1 MADVFGSNYQ
11 KEFINVPSE
20 QGAIGEMGG
29 KVKASFDSFS
39 GAAGSDDVYFGKI
52 QSGARILAISSIG
65 TGTAPVFNVA
75 IGDKLSSEQ
84 DLICTLDV
92 DAAASGS
99 IWVEYL
105 LD

>member
-29 KVKASFDSFS
+29 KKKVSFDSFS
-39 GAAGSDDVYFGKI
+39 GAAGSDDVYFGKL
-52 QSGARILAISSIG
+52 QAGARILAVNHIG
-65 TGTAPVFNVA
+65 AGTSPAFNVTV
-75 IGDKLSSEQ
+75 GDKLSAEQ

-99 IWVEYL
+99 CWVEYL

>member
-29 KVKASFDSFS
+29 RKKVMFDEFS
-39 GAAGSDDVYFGKI
+39 GAAGLDDVYFGKI
-52 QSGARILAISSIG
+52 PAGARVLAVNEIG
-65 TGTAPVFNVA
+65 GGTAPTFNVA
-75 IGDKLSSEQ
+75 AGDKISAEQ
-84 DLICTLDV
+84 DLICTLDA

-99 IWVEYL
+99 CWVEYL

>member
-1 MADVFGSNYQ
+1 MADVFGSNYS

-29 KVKASFDSFS
+29 RKKVMFDEFS

-52 QSGARILAISSIG
+52 PSGARILNLNEIG
-65 TGTAPVFNVA
+65 GGTAPVFNVA
-75 IGDKLSSEQ
+75 VGDKISAEQ

-99 IWVEYL
+99 CWCEYI